1 MRSLLAKVSLGMLL
15 LCGGAFAAFIQSPIP
30 PSSQQNFVR
39 DTDGD
44 GHMDQMEVRFLGNLT
59 KEYIS
64 EMMDSLTFEWI
75 DSSGASKH
83 YVVQKKQFALNPAN
97 KRSVVI
103 DLKAVQK
110 GFRLLTALSTMEFAA
125 SVYGSALLYLKD
137 GSVYP
142 VALKDAMAPAIMSA
156 YLKNMRGKTSDS
168 LTVLFS
174 ERVQPVIGCGAL
186 LEYKSA
192 KDGKVR
198 KLKTDEIRWNPW
210 MNSAVFILDKKSTPD
225 ALSFRDSLRL
235 LNGCVED
242 TSGNVSPQT
251 APFSSLTGY
260 SPFDVFVPSMA
271 VDVSGNNPV
280 GVESAGLPIF
290 QLNFQ
295 PLPLE
300 SKQDTAWGI
309 YMDVLGEEFENA
321 LRELLKLD
329 EKTPINLAKLKIR
342 FDVRIYTNLG
352 AYVVGTRAD
361 IAGDDSRLAGKP
373 TQLSLRWN
381 FMDNHGRR
389 VSTGVYIANVT
400 VVVEYNGKA
409 VYRNGTDASA
419 TYVFGVVRR

>member
-1 MRSLLAKVSLGMLL
+1 MAKISLGMLL
-15 LCGGAFAAFIQSPIP
+15 LCGGAFSAFIQSPIP

-75 DSSGASKH
+75 DSSGAAKH
-83 YVVQKKQFALNPAN
+83 YTVQKRQFALNPAN

-103 DLKAVQK
+103 DLKSEQK
-110 GFRLLTALSTMEFAA
+110 GFRSLTALSTMEFSA
-125 SVYGSALLYLKD
+125 SIYGSALLYLKD

-142 VALKDAMAPAIMSA
+142 VVLKDAMAPAVMSA

-174 ERVQPVIGCGAL
+174 ERVQPALGCSAL

-198 KLKTDEIRWNPW
+198 KLKTNEITWNIW
-210 MNSAVFILDKKSTPD
+210 MNSAVFVLDKKTAPD
-225 ALSFRDSLRL
+225 ALTYLDSLRL
-235 LNGCVED
+235 VEGCVED
-242 TSGNVSPQT
+242 SSGNASLKVAKF
-251 APFSSLTGY
+251 APMTGY
-260 SPFDVFVPSMA
+260 SPFEVVVPSMA
-271 VDVSGNNPV
+271 VDSTGKNAV
-280 GVESAGLPIF
+280 GAENAGLPVF

-295 PLPLE
+295 SLPVE
-300 SKQDTAWGI
+300 TARDSAWGV

-321 LRELLKLD
+321 LREILKMD
-329 EKTPINLAKLKIR
+329 EKTAVNLSKLKIR
-342 FDVRIYTNLG
+342 FDIRIYTNLG

-361 IAGDDSRLAGKP
+361 IVGDDSRLAGKP

-381 FMDNHGRR
+381 FMDSHGRR
-389 VSTGVYIANVT
+389 VSTGVYIASVT
-400 VVVEYNGKA
+400 AVVEYDGKA
-409 VYRNGTDASA
+409 VFRNGTDATAS
-419 TYVFGVVRR
+419 YVFGVVRR